1 MKFEFQGHTY
11 YRGTAERW
19 YESYTAMAKGETLS
33 TEEAKKIE
41 SAYQVWL
48 KGYNVKWR
56 KTVEAMKALQ
66 QNTEW
71 DYLAYLDECERL
83 ELAADRRDGF
93 GDGKPYP
100 AGDIEPNDAY
110 YETGAN
116 TPG

>member
-19 YESYTAMAKGETLS
+19 YESYTAMAKDETLS
-33 TEEAKKIE
+33 TEEARKIE

-56 KTVEAMKALQ
+56 KTVEAIKAPRKD
-66 QNTEW
+66 TGW
-71 DYLAYLDECERL
+71 DYLAYLDECERV
-83 ELAADRRDGF
+83 EGR
-93 GDGKPYP
+93 KMYP
-100 AGDIEPNDAY
+100 AGNVEPNDAL